1 MGQQQ
6 IIELRWVNAHER
18 LPEKWFKQTYAKALI
33 IGKHLNVKIDR
44 RPAYGHFFQIGN
56 LIKFE
61 YQGGHDNDGYSGCIL
76 EDEFARVQWL
86 EEVHSSDAKN
96 NPPSKGQILAFIE
109 WISNYGNDENE
120 DDNLELTSHEWYWG
134 RDRDGDQP
142 IANDDLYDLFISTR
156 PLNK

>member
-1 MGQQQ
+1 MKRKKQL
-6 IIELRWVNAHER
+6 IRWVSASER
-18 LPEKWFKQTYAKALI
+18 LPEKWNKEIYTKVLI

-76 EDEFARVQWL
+76 EDEFNRVQWL
-86 EEVHSSDAKN
+86 EETVDNGK
-96 NPPSKGQILAFIE
+96 QDILAFIE
-109 WISNYGNDENE
+109 WVSNYGNNENE
-120 DDNLELTSHEWYWG
+120 DDNIELTSHEWYWG

-142 IANDDLYDLFISTR
+142 ITTKQLYEQFISTR
-156 PLNK
+156 LL